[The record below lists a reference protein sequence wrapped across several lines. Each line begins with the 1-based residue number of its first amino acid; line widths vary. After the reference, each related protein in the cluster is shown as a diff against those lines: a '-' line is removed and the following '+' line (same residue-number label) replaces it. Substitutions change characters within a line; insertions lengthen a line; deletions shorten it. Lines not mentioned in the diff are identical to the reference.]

1 MPARKTSTKQR
12 PPDQPVGPRA
22 SRLRLP
28 AEYGVPK
35 GKKGLLPW
43 SHVTERMT
51 SALHYWV
58 CTVSPDGQPHAT
70 PVDGLWLD
78 DRLYFGGSPQTRRN
92 RNLVENLAVCIHL
105 ESADDVLILHGKA
118 RLRALEHAVALRLVE
133 ASQQKYGYA
142 SKPEDYEAGGVHE
155 FRPRLVFAWTPPL
168 KNATRWELPYD
179 PE

>member
-1 MPARKTSTKQR
+1 MPARKTSTKQQ
-12 PPDQPVGPRA
+12 PADQPTGPRA
-22 SRLRLP
+22 DRLRLP

-35 GKKGLLPW
+35 GKKALLPW
-43 SHVTERMT
+43 SYVSERMT

-78 DRLYFGGSPQTRRN
+78 NRLYFGGSPQTRRN
-92 RNLVENLAVCIHL
+92 RNLTTNPAVCVHL
-105 ESADDVLILHGKA
+105 ESGDDVLILQGQA
-118 RLRALEHAVALRLVE
+118 RLRRLDRAVALRLAE
-133 ASQQKYGYA
+133 ASQHKYGYA

-155 FRPRLVFAWTPPL
+155 FCPRVVFAWTPPL